1 MENRFKFS
9 KHELDFHAKAI
20 PLCNV
25 YVIAGVSNE
34 KSAYNL
40 TQGLILSGDLEG
52 YNFVY
57 GNYSLTA
64 SKIGDSQHA

>member
-20 PLCNV
+20 PFSNA
-25 YVIAGVSNE
+25 YVITGVPSE
-34 KSAYNL
+34 GVAHHL

-57 GNYSLTA
+57 RNYSLTA